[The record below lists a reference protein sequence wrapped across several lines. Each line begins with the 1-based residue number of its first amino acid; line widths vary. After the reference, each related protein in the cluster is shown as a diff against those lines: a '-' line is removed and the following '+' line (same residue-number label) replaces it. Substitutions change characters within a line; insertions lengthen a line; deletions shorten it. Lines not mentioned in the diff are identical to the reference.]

1 MSAEEGLHNRY
12 RAAAP
17 DGTWPRD
24 QWPVDVQR
32 TDESGEVDL
41 EQIEHNLSLTPAQR
55 IEQAQHWLELVE
67 LVRQAGR
74 RHYGLERGDAPPA
87 E

>member
-1 MSAEEGLHNRY
+1 MPADDDKARRY
-12 RAAAP
+12 RVSAP

-32 TDESGEVDL
+32 TDASGEFDL
-41 EQIEHNLSLTPAQR
+41 EQLEDNLSLSPAERLERAQR
-55 IEQAQHWLELVE
+55 FSEFLEV
-67 LVRQAGR
+67 VREAGR
-74 RHYGLERGDAPPA
+74 RAHGLERGDAPPA

>member
-1 MSAEEGLHNRY
+1 MGDADELRGRY
-12 RAAAP
+12 PVAAP

-32 TDESGEVDL
+32 TDASGEFDL
-41 EQIEHNLSLTPAQR
+41 GQLEYNLSLTPAQR
-55 IEQAQHWLELVE
+55 VEQYLRWLEFVE
-67 LVRQAGR
+67 TAREAGR
-74 RHYGLERGDAPPA
+74 RHHAMERRSAAPT

>member
-1 MSAEEGLHNRY
+1 MSREEELRSRY
-12 RAAAP
+12 RVAAP

-32 TDESGEVDL
+32 TDASGETDL
-41 EQIEHNLSLTPAQR
+41 AQLEYNLSLTPEQR
-55 IEQAQHWLELVE
+55 VEQYLQWLEFVE
-67 LVRQAGR
+67 LVREAGR
-74 RHYGLERGDAPPA
+74 RHRGLERRAVASP